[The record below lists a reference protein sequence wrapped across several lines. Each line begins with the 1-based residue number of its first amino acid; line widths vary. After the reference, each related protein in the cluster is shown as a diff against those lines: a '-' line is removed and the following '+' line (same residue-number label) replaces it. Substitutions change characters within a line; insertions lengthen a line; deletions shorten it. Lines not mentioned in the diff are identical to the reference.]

1 MRNTNLP
8 LLSYLANSAK
18 QGKNIPSIVQLS
30 EELSL
35 STAAVREQLAVARQL
50 EVVEVKT
57 KTGIHTSSFSVAPA
71 ICLAFRYGLEL
82 DPSMRGEIASVRQH
96 LELAFWNEAV
106 SKLTEKDVEHLE
118 GIVDTAYQKINNHP
132 VILPL
137 EEHKEFHLTIYR
149 PLKNNYLNNLMEAYW
164 ELNSE
169 TDYHTYSD
177 VNTLQNVWAYH
188 RKIQQAIAAREF
200 DLGFEA
206 LKTHY
211 ELVRTKNKATLIN
224 RFE

>member
-57 KTGIHTSSFSVAPA
+57 KTGIHTSPFSVAPA

-106 SKLTEKDVEHLE
+106 SKLTEKDV
-118 GIVDTAYQKINNHP
+118 AY
-132 VILPL
+132 L
-137 EEHKEFHLTIYR
+137 EEMLASF
-149 PLKNNYLNNLMEAYW
+149 
-164 ELNSE
+164 SG
-169 TDYHTYSD
+169 
-177 VNTLQNVWAYH
+177 
-188 RKIQQAIAAREF
+188 AIVVVSHDEYFLDAIRVDQRISVGRA
-200 DLGFEA
+200 
-206 LKTHY
+206 
-211 ELVRTKNKATLIN
+211 V
-224 RFE
+224 